1 MAAENGVVIDRSRI
15 THGESKQIAVLS
27 MRLQQAQRE
36 MDADQVEKC
45 LDAIDVV
52 MGKIVVSVP
61 DGWLPKGVSV
71 GDKGWLD
78 QLPQSCY
85 EEIMAA
91 AQPPAPG
98 EKKA

>member
-1 MAAENGVVIDRSRI
+1 MADGIVIDRSRI
-15 THGESKQIAVLS
+15 THGESKQVAVLS

-36 MDADQVEKC
+36 MDADKVEAS

-61 DGWLPKGVSV
+61 EDWLPEGIKI
-71 GDKGWLD
+71 GDARWMDHLS
-78 QLPQSCY
+78 QACY
-85 EEIMAA
+85 EQIMAA